1 MKIGALDLGTIS
13 AWVVGDTK
21 AIGTIPSWGY
31 WKLAGT
37 RDLNA
42 SFLGLFNEVSDL
54 LDSNELAYVVY
65 ETPLAH
71 LSRGTSRNVPDL
83 MMGLAAITRLACCLR
98 HKPVPVYEQ
107 TFAEVRKLVIGKG
120 GFPKPLN
127 GIGKISKR
135 TGKMVGDAKEEVRI
149 WVERYGWGAIDQ
161 EDGRDAAV
169 LFRYA
174 QMLGDLSNVPWC
186 K

>member
-1 MKIGALDLGTIS
+1 MLIGAIDLGTIS
-13 AWVVGDTK
+13 AWVVGDPL
-21 AIGTIPSWGY
+21 AIGTIPTWGY

-42 SFLGLFNEVSDL
+42 SFVGLFNEVSDL
-54 LDSNELAYVVY
+54 LDEYHLSYVVY

-83 MMGLAAITRLACCLR
+83 MMGLAATTRLACSLR
-98 HKPVPVYEQ
+98 ENPIPVYEQ
-107 TFAEVRKLVIGKG
+107 SFAEVRKLVIGKG
-120 GFPKPLN
+120 SFPKPFMGL
-127 GIGKISKR
+127 GKISKR
-135 TGKMVGDAKEEVRI
+135 TGKLVGDAKEEVRI
-149 WVERYGWGAIDQ
+149 WVERYGWGGIDQ

-174 QMLGDLSNVPWC
+174 QMLGDNRA
-186 K
+186 